1 MTKTIPIAVN
11 FHDPDE
17 FMTEIR
23 FDKDRIDRGIL
34 RITVRRRYGNPF
46 VTVSVVATATVE
58 GVLVKLEHRI
68 GEAFAGDE
76 KANGLTDK
84 VQATLDK
91 LTEVGTRSVSTYGPG
106 YSSNSNPRSLC

>member
-46 VTVSVVATATVE
+46 VTVSVVAMARKYQPAGWFICDSSSARRCQAGRDARSCATVTAA
-58 GVLVKLEHRI
+58 V
-68 GEAFAGDE
+68 AGR
-76 KANGLTDK
+76 AR
-84 VQATLDK
+84 VPRVAAT
-91 LTEVGTRSVSTYGPG
+91 R
-106 YSSNSNPRSLC
+106 R